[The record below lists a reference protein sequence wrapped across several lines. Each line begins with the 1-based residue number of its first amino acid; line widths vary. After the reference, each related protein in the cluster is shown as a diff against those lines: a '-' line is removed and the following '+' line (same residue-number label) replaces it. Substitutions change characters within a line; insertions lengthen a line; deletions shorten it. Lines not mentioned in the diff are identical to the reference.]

1 MARSTPTVET
11 VAAGG
16 YTHHATSPSS
26 RVIAIPIPERHIMVT
41 TVLVRR
47 RDIAKTRIEESAP
60 SPLSEGAVR
69 LKVENF
75 AVTANNVTYAAIG
88 DAYGY
93 WNFFPASPDE
103 GIVPVWGHA
112 VVEATAHPGLAVGDR
127 LYGFLPM
134 ASHLDLLIGAVTDHM
149 VSDVSLHRQPMNPFY
164 NQYTRIAA
172 GEHRDPAGE
181 AASNLFLPL
190 FRTSFLI
197 AAMFR
202 KAAWHGA
209 EQLVVTS
216 ASSKTALALA
226 HIVRAQSPEIVR
238 TGLTSQGNLA
248 FVQGT
253 GLYDRVLAYEDAGQ
267 LALAPSVS
275 VDFAG
280 DSRVVGA
287 LRGHLGTALAYNC
300 LVGATHVAALGQPA
314 PTGLPGPDPIV
325 FFAPDHATALI
336 GEIGAA
342 AFNARVDERWRSFVS
357 DATGLIATEYRDGLA
372 AAAEA
377 FTATV
382 QGSAKPDA
390 GIIVRV

>member
-1 MARSTPTVET
+1 
-11 VAAGG
+11 
-16 YTHHATSPSS
+16 
-26 RVIAIPIPERHIMVT
+26 MVT

-47 RDIAKTRIEESAP
+47 HDITKARIAESAP
-60 SPLSEGAVR
+60 SPLADGAVR
-69 LKVENF
+69 LKVQNF
-75 AVTANNVTYAAIG
+75 AITANNVTYAAVG

-93 WNFFPASPDE
+93 WAFFPAAGDE

-112 VVEATAHPGLAVGDR
+112 VVEESAHPGLAIGDR
-127 LYGFLPM
+127 LYGYLPM
-134 ASHLDLLIGAVTDHM
+134 ASHLDLLVGTVTDHS
-149 VSDVSLHRQPMNPFY
+149 VSDVSSHRQPMNTFY

-172 GEHRDPAGE
+172 DADHDPAGE
-181 AASNLFLPL
+181 AASDLFLPL

-197 AAMFR
+197 AAMFI

-238 TGLTSQGNLA
+238 IGLTSPGNLA

-253 GLYDRVLAYEDAGQ
+253 GLYDQVLAYADIDQ

-280 DSRVVGA
+280 DVRVVAA
-287 LRGHLGTALAYNC
+287 LRRHFGNALAYNC
-300 LVGATHVAALGQPA
+300 LVGVTHVGALGQPA
-314 PTGLPGPDPIV
+314 ETGLPGSDPV
-325 FFAPDHATALI
+325 MFFAPDHATALI

-342 AFNARVDERWRSFVS
+342 AFNARVDERWNSFVA
-357 DATGLIATEYRDGLA
+357 DAASLIPFAYHDGLA

-377 FTATV
+377 FVATV
-382 QGSAKPDA
+382 EGLAKPDA